1 MQASCLVH
9 REVRR
14 KQLLS
19 LLTAFIV
26 PFESTSWVA
35 SRGSGR
41 RAPAPPGSAAAALR
55 ARAARPAAARIRPPA
70 RRRRAAP
77 PARPAAPAP
86 PSSPAGRRCRPA
98 PSPAGAAGLRKW
110 VAVMS
115 RVAPGAAG
123 PPKSA
128 SAAEQ
133 PGAGALCAA
142 ARLHQV
148 APLGAVASGCSR
160 VWGMFWLPVP
170 RHVGASVL
178 ARCTRCACLHGMCF
192 GGKEAAAV
200 CHPSRS
206 QESGQRSIETH
217 EAQLR
222 ALYHLN
228 DGAVSLS
235 ALTAELWKGRRAC
248 VTKLFSWHAR
258 AL

>member
-1 MQASCLVH
+1 MAVSCFAACICNQARAASASPRLRSFTRPAPSRSAYELDAVQMQASCLVH

-41 RAPAPPGSAAAALR
+41 RAPAAPGSAAAALR

-98 PSPAGAAGLRKW
+98 PSPAGAAGLRNW

-115 RVAPGAAG
+115 SVTPGAAR

-133 PGAGALCAA
+133 PGRSPAASAA
-142 ARLHQV
+142 A
-148 APLGAVASGCSR
+148 SG
-160 VWGMFWLPVP
+160 
-170 RHVGASVL
+170 
-178 ARCTRCACLHGMCF
+178 
-192 GGKEAAAV
+192 
-200 CHPSRS
+200 RS
-206 QESGQRSIETH
+206 SP
-217 EAQLR
+217 A
-222 ALYHLN
+222 
-228 DGAVSLS
+228 
-235 ALTAELWKGRRAC
+235 
-248 VTKLFSWHAR
+248 
-258 AL
+258 